1 MIRLLI
7 ADDHTVLRECMVA
20 TLRGSGD
27 CIVVGETGDGISA
40 IELAHALRPDVA
52 IIDIS
57 MPRLNGVEVVR
68 RLATDLPG
76 TRILVLTMH
85 EEDEYVVQ
93 VARAGARGYLVKNA
107 ATAELLEAIR
117 TVAAGNVYFGP
128 YATRVLVDQL
138 QQPQPEDPYG
148 DLSAREREV
157 LHLVVDGL
165 TIKEIA
171 NRLDISAKT
180 AENHRSR
187 VLAKLGVRNSAELVR
202 YAVRKRLVE

>member
-7 ADDHTVLRECMVA
+7 ADDHTVLRECLVA
-20 TLRGSGD
+20 TLRNSGD
-27 CIVVGETGDGISA
+27 CLVVGETGDGISA
-40 IELAHALRPDVA
+40 IELAHTLRPDVA
-52 IIDIS
+52 VIDIS

-68 RLATDLPG
+68 RLAVELPH

-107 ATAELLEAIR
+107 ATTELLDAIR

-128 YATRVLVDQL
+128 YATKVLVDQL

-171 NRLDISAKT
+171 RRLEISAKT

-187 VLAKLGVRNSAELVR
+187 VLAKLDVRNSAELVR
-202 YAVRKRLVE
+202 YAVRKRLIE

>member
-1 MIRLLI
+1 ML
-7 ADDHTVLRECMVA
+7 VA
-20 TLRGSGD
+20 T
-27 CIVVGETGDGISA
+27 
-40 IELAHALRPDVA
+40 
-52 IIDIS
+52 
-57 MPRLNGVEVVR
+57 
-68 RLATDLPG
+68 
-76 TRILVLTMH
+76 
-85 EEDEYVVQ
+85 
-93 VARAGARGYLVKNA
+93 
-107 ATAELLEAIR
+107 R

-128 YATRVLVDQL
+128 YGTKVLVDQL

-171 NRLDISAKT
+171 RRLGISAKT

-187 VLAKLGVRNSAELVR
+187 VLGKLNVRNSAELVR